1 MALKM
6 CHLHFK
12 QRETASTAQLTGST
26 LPTKA
31 AVKTGKTVDDTTTE
45 HPIPESKKTKLP
57 WAQFHN
63 SR

>member
-12 QRETASTAQLTGST
+12 QRETDSTAQLTGST

-31 AVKTGKTVDDTTTE
+31 ARKTGKTVDDTTTD
-45 HPIPESKKTKLP
+45 HSVPESKKT
-57 WAQFHN
+57 
-63 SR
+63 